1 MIFQALDELPLP
13 PPALTSQQCAAAMI
27 RHGGLR
33 GRELV
38 NGLAKSQAEGA
49 EKRAMISA
57 KPMWHARK
65 LAILVIAN
73 PFFSAMHT
81 IHVINVIYDT

>member
-1 MIFQALDELPLP
+1 
-13 PPALTSQQCAAAMI
+13 
-27 RHGGLR
+27 
-33 GRELV
+33 
-38 NGLAKSQAEGA
+38 
-49 EKRAMISA
+49 MISA